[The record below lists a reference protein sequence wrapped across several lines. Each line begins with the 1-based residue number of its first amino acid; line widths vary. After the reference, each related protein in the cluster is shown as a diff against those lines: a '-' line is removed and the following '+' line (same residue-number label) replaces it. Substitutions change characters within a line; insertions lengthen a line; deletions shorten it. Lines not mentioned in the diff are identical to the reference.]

1 MGAMLFEGS
10 GKTYSYK
17 SSTGERDV
25 TITFKGQW
33 RTKLFLV
40 AGLLGMFLIVALC
53 IGGYRV
59 TVKAISLHLLEVH
72 NVALAAAVAREL
84 KTEFAAILDVSRTLN
99 EADVEAIAAAVITA
113 NEYRLHAL
121 LEDAHVHY
129 FDIHDLSG
137 RAIYTSH
144 PDAVGSSHEDDDY
157 FDAARSGIVTNYL
170 DDKPA
175 DAGGASEPHVHL
187 VTFAPIYGP
196 AGTPPLAVLGLYAVA
211 DPGVIPYPMVKP
223 LLATS
228 FSAAPLLLLLMGG
241 FYTYR
246 RVKEGQP
253 LIGPRRHG
261 EDGESVVR
269 CHTIAAQETERK
281 RISRDLHDGIGQ
293 YLNAIKIHLQHIATS
308 KEDRLSSDACD
319 EIKDVVRVVTTASDE
334 VRRISLALRPTML
347 DDLGLVATMSWL
359 CREFVLLHQNIALH
373 KRVEVDEESI
383 PDELKTAIYRI
394 LQEALTNVAKH
405 SHATRVEVTL
415 DKLGDGR
422 NEALCLTVLDDGQG
436 FDHDEV
442 RKHHRADGG
451 LGLHSMRERAELDG
465 GVLTIRSS
473 KQEGTCVKATWPL
486 RRSAGVGRD

>member
-1 MGAMLFEGS
+1 MGALLFEGS
-10 GKTYSYK
+10 GRSYSYK
-17 SSTGERDV
+17 SPKGERDV
-25 TITFKGQW
+25 ARTFMDRW
-33 RTKLFLV
+33 RTKLLL
-40 AGLLGMFLIVALC
+40 AASLLGVFLLVVLC
-53 IGGYRV
+53 VGGYRV
-59 TVKAISLHLLEVH
+59 TVKSISLHFLEVH

-84 KTEFAAILDVSRTLN
+84 KTEFAAFLDVNSTLN
-99 EADVEAIAAAVITA
+99 EADAEAIVGEVVTA
-113 NEYRLHAL
+113 NEYRLYAL

-144 PDAVGSSHEDDDY
+144 PDAMGSSHEDDDY

-170 DDKPA
+170 DHKPV
-175 DAGGASEPHVHL
+175 DAGGGSEPHMHL
-187 VTFAPIYGP
+187 VTFAPIHGS
-196 AGTPPLAVLGLYAVA
+196 AGTHPLAILGLYAVA
-211 DPGVIPYPMVKP
+211 DPGAIPYPMVKP
-223 LLATS
+223 LIATS
-228 FSAAPLLLLLMGG
+228 FSAVPLLLLLMGG
-241 FYTYR
+241 GYMYR

-253 LIGPRRHG
+253 MIGPRLYTG
-261 EDGESVVR
+261 GGESAVR

-293 YLNAIKIHLQHIATS
+293 YLNAIKIHLQHIASS

-359 CREFVLLHQNIALH
+359 CREFVMQHQNISLH
-373 KRVEVDEESI
+373 KRVEVDEEVI

-405 SHATRVEVTL
+405 SRATRVEVM
-415 DKLGDGR
+415 LGKIVDGR
-422 NEALCLTVLDDGQG
+422 NGSLCLTVLDDGQG

-442 RKHHRADGG
+442 RQQHRTDGG

-473 KQEGTCVKATWPL
+473 KKEGTCVKATWPL
-486 RRSAGVGRD
+486 